1 MSLKISNSEQ
11 SKKTKFIP
19 VWVALPV
26 ALLVWEGIPWAIS
39 FLSPRYGWAEDRPS
53 IWNLLGL
60 VPVLI
65 GTVGLHWGV
74 ILHSTQSPQGI
85 EWELDN
91 NYLLKGGLYTFSRNP
106 MYLSE
111 LTLLLGWI
119 IFYGSISVL
128 IVFLV
133 WYVFFEYYAVP
144 QEERV
149 LEAHFG
155 NTYREYKDR
164 VPRWFGKVRH

>member
-1 MSLKISNSEQ
+1 MSLKITNSEQ
-11 SKKTKFIP
+11 PRKTSFMP
-19 VWVALPV
+19 VWIALPL

-39 FLSPRYGWAEDRPS
+39 FLALRYGWSEGRPS
-53 IWNLLGL
+53 LWNLLGL
-60 VPVLI
+60 LPVLI
-65 GTVGLHWGV
+65 GTAGLIWGV
-74 ILHSTQSPQGI
+74 ILHSTQTAKGI
-85 EWELDN
+85 EWQVDKS
-91 NYLLKGGLYTFSRNP
+91 YLLKGGLYNVSRNP

-111 LTLLLGWI
+111 LTLLFGWI
-119 IFYGSISVL
+119 IFYGSISIL
-128 IVFLV
+128 IAFLV

-155 NTYREYKDR
+155 EAYLEYKNR